1 MDIGTLPWQEIFR
14 PALILAVNLSIAT
27 CIQFT
32 ALERRHSPLILMV
45 YLILRC
51 LFLNLFAGLLFQDYI
66 SSHPFWNNL
75 YAVAITLQALLMWLV
90 FLYTF
95 KGGALKIAV
104 FCMTAEMYTVTLNSG
119 ILILINYIEGR
130 NSLLTNS
137 GSLQWTDILIP
148 MIMYGIFLPTYFI
161 FREKIRQGRNMVL
174 KHKKVW
180 AGVLTVYML
189 AGLMSW
195 WNGYENRMQEGAWI
209 FWLMFALLTVLAAF
223 AAAFSYRA
231 YMKRI
236 ETEYR
241 FLKRQREF
249 LALHKSAIDDQIRK
263 MEENQALIDEQMKVI
278 KGLERK
284 DPSGIRV
291 EQYLKKLK
299 EEYNSINAGVFCH
312 DWRIDAILHYYAE
325 IAQKK
330 EIPCSF
336 SFSQYKTGY
345 IRYEVIGEL
354 LIILLEKSI
363 KESQNLRKEKR
374 GISLTAGT
382 VKNQLILTLE
392 TGSWKH
398 FRFFRL
404 YTYIKKYGGVIKFG
418 KKESKYRME
427 IMLPCTEYIS

>member
-14 PALILAVNLSIAT
+14 PALIMAVNLSIAT

-32 ALERRHSPLILMV
+32 ALERRHSPLVLMV

-104 FCMTAEMYTVTLNSG
+104 FCMAAEMYTVTLNSG
-119 ILILINYIEGR
+119 ILILVNYIEGR
-130 NSLLTNS
+130 TPLLTN
-137 GSLQWTDILIP
+137 GGRIQWTDILIP
-148 MIMYGIFLPTYFI
+148 VIMYGIFLPTYFI
-161 FREKIRQGRNMVL
+161 FREKIRKSGNIEL
-174 KHKKVW
+174 KHKKFW
-180 AGVLTVYML
+180 AGFWGIYML

-195 WNGYENRMQEGAWI
+195 WNGYENRMQDGAGI
-209 FWLMFALLTVLAAF
+209 YWLMFALLAVLAAF

-231 YMKRI
+231 YMKRM

-241 FLKRQREF
+241 FLKKQREF
-249 LALHKSAIDDQIRK
+249 LVLHKSAIDDQISQ

-278 KGLERK
+278 KRLEGK
-284 DPSGIRV
+284 DLSGIRV
-291 EQYLKKLK
+291 EQYLRKLK
-299 EEYNSINAGVFCH
+299 EEYNSINAGVFCQ
-312 DWRIDAILHYYAE
+312 DWKIDAILHYYAE

-336 SFSQYKTGY
+336 SFSHYKKGC

-354 LIILLEKSI
+354 LILLLEKSI
-363 KESQNLRKEKR
+363 KESQRLRKEKR

-392 TGSWKH
+392 TGTRKH

-404 YTYIKKYGGVIKFG
+404 CTYIKKYGGVIKFG